1 MFLKKTIIEQSK
13 DEQLLLLGEW
23 AQDKNNFKSLILD
36 YHWEDL
42 NKVEKDNVY
51 LFNLYEKIIPFLSK
65 ELNLIHNTKYSNR
78 FWEILVGP
86 WFLKFI
92 EVIYDRY
99 YMLKLASE
107 NYKNL
112 ITAVIDNYT
121 VPQTFGQF
129 LSLSQLDFF
138 NLELYSQ
145 ILVNHEFD
153 IINKKVIIDNK
164 FKTLNLLNNNQI
176 KDLEIKNNFNLFFFL
191 KKIISRVK
199 YSFKLFFSPIFYIS
213 NFFKIKYAENNNIIL
228 NLNLP
233 ISELEYKKLFK
244 KLNQTFFIGQH
255 IPDLN
260 IDKNNVNY
268 EIRKKSIKIDLKN
281 KDDFLILVLKMTLM
295 YMPIEYLEEYKKLS
309 NYYKDY
315 LPKNY
320 IKLALIRSSVEYAFK
335 MTNVALE

>member
-1 MFLKKTIIEQSK
+1 
-13 DEQLLLLGEW
+13 
-23 AQDKNNFKSLILD
+23 
-36 YHWEDL
+36 
-42 NKVEKDNVY
+42 
-51 LFNLYEKIIPFLSK
+51 
-65 ELNLIHNTKYSNR
+65 
-78 FWEILVGP
+78 
-86 WFLKFI
+86 
-92 EVIYDRY
+92 

-129 LSLSQLDFF
+129 LSFSQYDFF

-145 ILVNHEFD
+145 ILANHEFD
-153 IINKKVIIDNK
+153 IINKKLIIDK

-244 KLNQTFFIGQH
+244 KLNQTFFIGQD

-268 EIRKKSIKIDLKN
+268 EIRKKSIKIDLKD
-281 KDDFLILVLKMTLM
+281 KDDFLNLVLKMTLM

-309 NYYKDY
+309 NFYKDY

-320 IKLALIRSSVEYAFK
+320 IKLALIRSSVEYSFK
-335 MTNVALE
+335 MRFFTAKLSEKGTKILSCQEGGGLGLRKYNQLDEKMYLIGCDNFLTWGWKPKSQKAIRFFVTKTFWVKNYIYNPQGNIVLVGGSCRRYHYSVYEG

>member
-1 MFLKKTIIEQSK
+1 MFLKKTIIEQSE

-23 AQDKNNFKSLILD
+23 AQDKKNFKSLILD
-36 YHWEDL
+36 YHWKDL

-92 EVIYDRY
+92 EVLYDRY

-129 LSLSQLDFF
+129 LSFSQYDFF
-138 NLELYSQ
+138 NLELYSK
-145 ILVNHEFD
+145 ILANHEFN

-164 FKTLNLLNNNQI
+164 FKTLNFLNNNQI
-176 KDLEIKNNFNLFFFL
+176 KDLEIKNNFNLFFF
-191 KKIISRVK
+191 
-199 YSFKLFFSPIFYIS
+199 FK
-213 NFFKIKYAENNNIIL
+213 
-228 NLNLP
+228 
-233 ISELEYKKLFK
+233 
-244 KLNQTFFIGQH
+244 
-255 IPDLN
+255 
-260 IDKNNVNY
+260 
-268 EIRKKSIKIDLKN
+268 
-281 KDDFLILVLKMTLM
+281 
-295 YMPIEYLEEYKKLS
+295 
-309 NYYKDY
+309 
-315 LPKNY
+315 KNY
-320 IKLALIRSSVEYAFK
+320 I
-335 MTNVALE
+335 